1 MDKSWF
7 SGWMLNFGGWVRGIR
22 FATDSCANVII
33 FFSKW
38 EMSWK
43 KIENFSGPGVYAYC
57 YDDAMGLLQ
66 CSADSYYQLEFFC
79 FLADVK
85 RFQHPD
91 LRNFQ
96 TWNTFIFGNQKNI
109 TRKGTALW
117 KEHLTDISGRPS
129 FQKAPG
135 NCWHC
140 YGGKHTPREGNLG
153 GLWTS

>member
-33 FFSKW
+33 FFSRW

-91 LRNFQ
+91 LRNLKHETPSFLE
-96 TWNTFIFGNQKNI
+96 IKR
-109 TRKGTALW
+109 RKGTALW

-135 NCWHC
+135 NCTMVWWQK
-140 YGGKHTPREGNLG
+140 YTPGGVQNLG
-153 GLWTS
+153 SWKWTS